1 MASSRGGGGQG
12 PRARVGLNP
21 EAIRGIGRALMRDP
35 MVRAF
40 AGVVEVLAPGVADA
54 VRELDEHMPDVVGAL
69 EIETRA
75 NLSREMRG
83 IDRRVAKSIRGLVDE
98 ALVATKKRA
107 PKTKRLT
114 SRAAAARSSKKS

>member
-1 MASSRGGGGQG
+1 M
-12 PRARVGLNP
+12 
-21 EAIRGIGRALMRDP
+21 MRDP